1 MDNSPHCSL
10 VIDHWSL
17 IIMSLLLGTAC
28 TGGAGRIPDH
38 AGGNLPSTS
47 LTESMPLLVP
57 VPLPLD
63 EDHDPPGPMEAIAVS
78 PRGTLAF
85 HNPRYRSDRFMLTI
99 AAPATPPREIVRRGS
114 GPGEIGHGSLRLRFL
129 DTLLLADDR
138 EQARAS
144 LFSPHGG
151 YLAGARVP
159 FGWYLVGS
167 TGDSLDYFSGHSPAG
182 QAAIYRRAILG
193 QKGRVLIAHDDSL
206 LRRVAP
212 HLKEFRLAWAPA
224 YATTGQRSVLGDPMR
239 YRLRYYDRGKPSLE
253 FGREIPPRRR
263 NAAAFERERRWIT
276 QQIRIGFVGPNGKR
290 MALPGLQERLDTL
303 DREVLPHF
311 SRHGL
316 AFDHAGRLWVIG
328 ETGDSAFADVFADTT
343 FLGRIALSCRGP
355 DRSISFNTRWL
366 AMICLTPDGEPEIQL
381 YRVADQQ

>member
-1 MDNSPHCSL
+1 
-10 VIDHWSL
+10 
-17 IIMSLLLGTAC
+17 
-28 TGGAGRIPDH
+28 
-38 AGGNLPSTS
+38 
-47 LTESMPLLVP
+47 
-57 VPLPLD
+57 
-63 EDHDPPGPMEAIAVS
+63 
-78 PRGTLAF
+78 
-85 HNPRYRSDRFMLTI
+85 
-99 AAPATPPREIVRRGS
+99 
-114 GPGEIGHGSLRLRFL
+114 
-129 DTLLLADDR
+129 
-138 EQARAS
+138 
-144 LFSPHGG
+144 
-151 YLAGARVP
+151 
-159 FGWYLVGS
+159 
-167 TGDSLDYFSGHSPAG
+167 
-182 QAAIYRRAILG
+182 
-193 QKGRVLIAHDDSL
+193 
-206 LRRVAP
+206 
-212 HLKEFRLAWAPA
+212 
-224 YATTGQRSVLGDPMR
+224 MR